1 MKKTKH
7 LLAALAMSAPFALC
21 HPAKAEGIDCSKA
34 ANYVDKIVC
43 ADADIKA
50 QDATMAELFA
60 VARISMFGKGPSG
73 EIAKQKGWL
82 ANRKDCLALAADKRA
97 SCVLKLYKARNL
109 ELAFS
114 AMPKAPEAALKILH
128 DQNVETEPYYE
139 ALSIFASEPDGAD
152 WFTAELSEK
161 REKIIKLVIPVFE
174 DIQKKANA
182 DPSKHFN
189 AELFEDGSISKP
201 EDILKSSRDFA
212 GFFRA
217 TTFDATTPIPCG
229 YIVTHQSLIDATNS
243 YFGSTADNFII
254 NSNCSVTAPPTPN
267 LDYLVRQINKAWPT
281 CDGTIRFS
289 AYRSFN
295 VAVDKVLSPSA
306 RAIEDYRVAPP
317 QAKDQDHALAGV
329 KKKTIHATE
338 SEMTAYYV
346 KYLGVTPAK
355 AAVFAKGKIADVLN
369 DGQLC
374 E

>member
-7 LLAALAMSAPFALC
+7 LLTALALLAPLALC

-34 ANYVDKIVC
+34 ANYMDKIVC
-43 ADADIKA
+43 ANADIKA

-60 VARISMFGKGPSG
+60 AARISMFGKGPSR

-97 SCVLKLYKARNL
+97 SCLLDLYKARNL

-114 AMPKAPEAALKILH
+114 AMPKAPEAALRILR
-128 DQNVETEPYYE
+128 DQNVETEPYYA
-139 ALSIFASEPDGAD
+139 ALSIFASEPDGSD
-152 WFTAELSEK
+152 WLTTELSEK
-161 REKIIKLVIPVFE
+161 REKIIKLVIQVFE
-174 DIQKKANA
+174 DILKKENAN
-182 DPSKHFN
+182 PSKHFN
-189 AELFEDGSISKP
+189 AELFEDASISKP

-217 TTFDATTPIPCG
+217 ITFDATTPLPCG
-229 YIVTHQSLIDATNS
+229 YIVSHQSLLDATNS

-317 QAKDQDHALAGV
+317 QAKDQEHALAGV

-369 DGQLC
+369 DGQQC